1 MSTEHVVRE
10 SPAGGSPDQLS
21 EWEGLLLSMCNMLS
35 SVSPT
40 AMTSISMTGTLRGV
54 DGGAKSLADLCRR
67 FADEHGFRQIVQVEG
82 DTCTVRFSRRD
93 GRRPVLRR
101 RLGTSI

>member
-1 MSTEHVVRE
+1 MSTEHLATE

-21 EWEGLLLSMCNMLS
+21 EWEGLLLAMCDMLDRM
-35 SVSPT
+35 SPT
-40 AMTSISMTGTLRGV
+40 AMTSISMTGTLRGI
-54 DGGAKSLADLCRR
+54 DGGAKWLGEVCRR
-67 FADEHGFRQIVQVEG
+67 LAEEHGLRQIVQVEG

-93 GRRPVLRR
+93 VRRPVLRR

>member
-1 MSTEHVVRE
+1 MSSQHLATE

-21 EWEGLLLSMCNMLS
+21 EWEGLLLSMCKMLDR
-35 SVSPT
+35 VPAD
-40 AMTSISMTGTLRGV
+40 AMRSISMSGTLRGV
-54 DGGAKSLADLCRR
+54 DEGAEAVAAFCRRLADEYGL
-67 FADEHGFRQIVQVEG
+67 RQTVQVDG
-82 DTCTVRFSRRD
+82 DTFTVRFSRRD